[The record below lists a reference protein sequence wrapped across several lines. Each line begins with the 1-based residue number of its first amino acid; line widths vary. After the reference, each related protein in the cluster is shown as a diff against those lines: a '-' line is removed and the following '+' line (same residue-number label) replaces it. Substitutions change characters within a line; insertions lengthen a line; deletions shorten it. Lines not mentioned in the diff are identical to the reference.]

1 MIFIIFIIFIF
12 YLFLNQ
18 KEYFNNNIFK
28 KEFLNLIKEIN
39 EEGEMNIGYEVNII
53 SSVNKKY
60 LEISLENVGFDRLN
74 ISSLY
79 LKKLNEKNSFYI
91 FNENNLYLNYD
102 NNLDIL
108 NTKLINLD
116 ESNIFK
122 IEEIEDT
129 LFQLDYNKFRF
140 ICLLSNSNKYLGY
153 NGLTDNKEKLYLD
166 FIIS

>member
-60 LEISLENVGFDRLN
+60 LEISLEFVGCDGLR
-74 ISSLY
+74 
-79 LKKLNEKNSFYI
+79 
-91 FNENNLYLNYD
+91 
-102 NNLDIL
+102 
-108 NTKLINLD
+108 
-116 ESNIFK
+116 
-122 IEEIEDT
+122 
-129 LFQLDYNKFRF
+129 
-140 ICLLSNSNKYLGY
+140 ICS
-153 NGLTDNKEKLYLD
+153 
-166 FIIS
+166 